1 MFLRLEKMSETAEM
15 DGLELPMGQRRQIKL
30 GHCLA
35 PVHTDGIALLSG
47 GCSMTH
53 GKCLG
58 CLRPLFGGQVH
69 IAQRFAI
76 QLIPEKKPRI
86 SQAAKLKLTLTDRP
100 KKKKK
105 KKKAKRS

>member
-1 MFLRLEKMSETAEM
+1 MTDKAGS
-15 DGLELPMGQRRQIKL
+15 LPSPLQ
-30 GHCLA
+30 
-35 PVHTDGIALLSG
+35 TDGIALLSG

-58 CLRPLFGGQVH
+58 CLRPLFGGQVY
-69 IAQRFAI
+69 IAERFAI

-86 SQAAKLKLTLTDRP
+86 SQAAKLTLTLTDRP

-105 KKKAKRS
+105 KEK